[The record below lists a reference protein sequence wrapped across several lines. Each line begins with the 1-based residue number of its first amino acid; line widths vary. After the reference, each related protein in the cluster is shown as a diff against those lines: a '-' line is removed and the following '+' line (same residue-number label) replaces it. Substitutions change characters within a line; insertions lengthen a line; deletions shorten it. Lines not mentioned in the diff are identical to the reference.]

1 MGSSQQDFV
10 GSKRLDG
17 LVPYAR
23 AAVEKVVNDKFGSPG
38 ELRCPTTTV
47 IETGDVRGSVV
58 LNEDRAEKE
67 TIETLNL
74 KSEMALEEVPT
85 LSSKSIRFVPTL
97 DYQFAALE
105 ALNEKENFQI
115 QEYIQALLSQS
126 DSVSLNSDN
135 TEFTLSQPVKA
146 AAVNESGFVLNECRS
161 LYRGQELYMLHCVH
175 CHGVSGDGNGASA
188 QHMNPRPR
196 DYRLGIFKFTSTSA
210 TSKASTDDIK
220 HIISDGVAGTYMPS
234 FKLLNESSLN
244 DLTNYVKFLS
254 FRGEL
259 ENRLINE
266 VGFEYSN
273 KTYDERV
280 AGGESPEEIQQLF
293 VEYLVQMY
301 PDIIASNVELIASE
315 WEEAEAE
322 DAIVKPVISRPDPN
336 GKSLA
341 DSSKTSIEN
350 GHQLYLTKGQCAA
363 CHGENGRG
371 DGVQTRAMQ
380 ANAQGDMFPEPGL
393 HDEWGNLTP
402 PRDFRTGVLRGGR
415 RPVDIYRRIYAGIKG
430 TKMPP
435 AGASLSEEEIWD
447 LVNYVLVMTNSK
459 DPSNQKST
467 SSAPSKTS
475 VSSTN

>member
-1 MGSSQQDFV
+1 MYDTRSSRPLTIWQDRAAFSTELVPLRGPFGTSFGGIFTTMNETTLRRSFSPRFLCLIAITIAWSGCMGSSQQDFV

-23 AAVEKVVNDKFGSPG
+23 EAVEKVVNDKFGSPG

-175 CHGVSGDGNGASA
+175 CHGVSGWRCRNLHA
-188 QHMNPRPR
+188 
-196 DYRLGIFKFTSTSA
+196 
-210 TSKASTDDIK
+210 
-220 HIISDGVAGTYMPS
+220 
-234 FKLLNESSLN
+234 
-244 DLTNYVKFLS
+244 
-254 FRGEL
+254 
-259 ENRLINE
+259 
-266 VGFEYSN
+266 
-273 KTYDERV
+273 
-280 AGGESPEEIQQLF
+280 
-293 VEYLVQMY
+293 LVQ
-301 PDIIASNVELIASE
+301 AAQRVEPERSDQLCQIPLVPRGA
-315 WEEAEAE
+315 
-322 DAIVKPVISRPDPN
+322 
-336 GKSLA
+336 GKSS
-341 DSSKTSIEN
+341 D
-350 GHQLYLTKGQCAA
+350 Q
-363 CHGENGRG
+363 
-371 DGVQTRAMQ
+371 
-380 ANAQGDMFPEPGL
+380 
-393 HDEWGNLTP
+393 
-402 PRDFRTGVLRGGR
+402 
-415 RPVDIYRRIYAGIKG
+415 
-430 TKMPP
+430 
-435 AGASLSEEEIWD
+435 
-447 LVNYVLVMTNSK
+447 
-459 DPSNQKST
+459 
-467 SSAPSKTS
+467 
-475 VSSTN
+475 